1 MTMTTKH
8 STALAFAVTT
18 ALLVGTLLPLRAA
31 TGTTNLSVSATV
43 TRNCTITTTPVVF
56 GAYDPVV
63 ANATVALD
71 GTGALVVAC
80 TKGTTATIGLG
91 LGGNGAG
98 TARRLSDGATN
109 FLDYDFFKET
119 TRTTVWGTTGAETLD
134 TGVAPSKTARTFS
147 VYGRVAPN
155 QDVPAGT
162 FTDIVV
168 ATVNF

>member
-1 MTMTTKH
+1 M
-8 STALAFAVTT
+8 ALALAGS
-18 ALLVGTLLPLRAA
+18 ALLVAGTSPPLRAA

-63 ANATVALD
+63 ANATTGLD

-91 LGGNGAG
+91 LGGNVLGAV
-98 TARRLSDGATN
+98 RRMADGATN
-109 FLDYDFFKET
+109 FLSYDFFKET
-119 TRTTVWGTTGAETLD
+119 TRTTTWGTSGAEVVD
-134 TGVAPSKTARTFS
+134 TGVAPSKVARTFS